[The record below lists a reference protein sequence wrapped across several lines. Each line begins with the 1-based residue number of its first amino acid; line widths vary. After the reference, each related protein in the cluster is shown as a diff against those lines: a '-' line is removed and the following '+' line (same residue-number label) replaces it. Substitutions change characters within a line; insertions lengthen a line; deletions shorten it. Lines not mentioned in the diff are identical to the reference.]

1 MMTIRPAVISIF
13 VVSAVAS
20 ASPTWAD
27 KLVLG
32 NEGSYPPFS
41 ITDASGKL
49 TGVEP
54 ELAREMCRRMNAE
67 CDIVAMDFKALIPA
81 LLQGRMDAIATQIKP
96 LPERKERALF
106 GIPIVYNPDS
116 YVIPEGK
123 NYTFTKEGLKGVK
136 FGLQRGSAQ
145 AKYVAEKFGDAV
157 DVVFYDNPDQIRLD
171 LLNKRVDLTL
181 GPRINWTI
189 ELLSKPEGKDWKLAG
204 GEIWTGDPSIPEAE
218 RGSSWIV
225 RKDSQALLDRMNT
238 ALKSMIADCTF
249 TQIRARFIPAPI
261 VPGESTCV
269 EKKS

>member
-1 MMTIRPAVISIF
+1 MTMRHIVLSAF
-13 VVSAVAS
+13 VVGAMAS
-20 ASPTWAD
+20 ASSALAD

-49 TGVEP
+49 TGAEP
-54 ELAREMCRRMNAE
+54 EIAREMCKRMKAE
-67 CDIVAMDFKALIPA
+67 CEIVGMDFKALIPA
-81 LLQGRMDAIATQIKP
+81 LLQGKIDAIATQIKP

-106 GIPIVYNPDS
+106 GVPIVYNPDS
-116 YVIPEGK
+116 YVVPEGK
-123 NYTFTKEGLKGVK
+123 DYAFTREGLKGLK
-136 FGLQRGSAQ
+136 FGMQRGSAQ
-145 AKYVAEKFGDAV
+145 SKYLIEKFGDAIEIIY
-157 DVVFYDNPDQIRLD
+157 YDNPDQIRLD

-189 ELLSKPEGKDWKLAG
+189 ELLSKPEGKGWKLAG

-225 RKDSQALLDRMNT
+225 RKDSQPLLDRMNA

-249 TQIRARFIPAPI
+249 TQIRSKFIPVAI
-261 VPGESTCV
+261 VPGENACT